1 MRLDDLSGTLLCPS
15 LVLRR
20 VVRIRLFHILFLIP
34 KLNGDK
40 FIDCLNLEKKLYDE
54 VLKEWRRNYGSR
66 RNPDYRP
73 LCTLIR
79 RFIRGKLR
87 TNYDLHYVNPALT
100 AEGVSDVA
108 FYVTKYMMK
117 PSDRA
122 MRLQQALHLNLD
134 EIEYEQVWSKVR
146 PRSFCSIGLGVNG
159 ELTPFGV
166 EPDYDIVKY
175 IRGCVD
181 TSKGSEESAKFYNPQ
196 TGTSFPL
203 SRYYKSKF
211 YCYDVSDEAVFVGR
225 QKRLEGNVVVD
236 ETSFTQKVL
245 SIDRHKNRVEIIDT
259 HDHSCEFDEIYE

>member
-1 MRLDDLSGTLLCPS
+1 M
-15 LVLRR
+15 
-20 VVRIRLFHILFLIP
+20 
-34 KLNGDK
+34 KGDK

-73 LCTLIR
+73 LCTPIR
-79 RFIRGKLR
+79 RFIRGRLR

-100 AEGVSDVA
+100 AEGVSDVG

-122 MRLQQALHLNLD
+122 KRLQQALHLNLD
-134 EIEYEQVWSKVR
+134 EIEYEQTWSKVR
-146 PRSFCSIGLGVNG
+146 PRCFSSLGLGVNG

-166 EPDYDIVKY
+166 EPDADIVKY
-175 IRGCVD
+175 VRGCVD
-181 TSKGSEESAKFYNPQ
+181 TSKNSEESAKFYNPQ

-211 YCYDVSDEAVFVGR
+211 YCYTFDDEEVFVSR
-225 QKRLEGNVVVD
+225 QKRLAGNVVVD
-236 ETSFTQKVL
+236 DTHISQKSL
-245 SIDRHKNRVEIIDT
+245 SIDRHNSRVSIIDS
-259 HDHSCEFDEIYE
+259 HDHSCELDEIYE